1 MDFDCLT
8 SGLFSSSWTFEST
21 GGPLSVE
28 VHARVHVSEARVLR
42 DLARNGLGIAA
53 LPRYLAA
60 DDVRSGRLVP
70 LLRDFPLQPLWLKAL
85 VPRMKM
91 NRPVVREFVA
101 FLKNQLRHPPWAL
114 PELTLEASSEAKRAD
129 ALLLNVR

>member
-1 MDFDCLT
+1 VDFDCLT
-8 SGLFSSSWTFEST
+8 SGLFNSSWVFESA

-42 DLARNGLGIAA
+42 DLARSGLGITA

-60 DDVRSGRLVP
+60 DDVRCGRLMP
-70 LLRDFPLQPLWLKAL
+70 LLRDFPLQPHWLKAL

-101 FLKNQLRHPPWAL
+101 FLKNQLVNPPWAL
-114 PELTLEASSEAKRAD
+114 QELSVATISEAKHAD
-129 ALLLNVR
+129 ALLLSAR